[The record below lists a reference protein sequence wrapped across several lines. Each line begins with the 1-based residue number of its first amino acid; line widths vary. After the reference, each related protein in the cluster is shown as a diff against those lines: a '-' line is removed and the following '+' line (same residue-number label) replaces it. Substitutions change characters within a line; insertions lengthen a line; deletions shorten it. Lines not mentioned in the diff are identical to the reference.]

1 MKPAFLLLVLP
12 AVLLCTACSKDDPA
26 SSPAPV
32 AKKNGIAIKLNAQYV
47 SADKI
52 DSAILFWQI
61 NGKTQTE
68 KLLISH
74 DTLLTDGAALDKGA
88 GTLTVQ
94 IFSGVVLRQRK
105 LQWERSVDLSLK
117 QYEQVNWN
125 APASYDDAD
134 WFPRVIMIDE
144 MSQFTAII
152 ALRPADTYFL
162 LKNVPSGFK
171 IELERNYTVIPGGA
185 QIVGSGLWKCNT
197 DCRDVYG
204 KIENRTYFRPLA
216 DQMQGKQ
223 FGMVEVGVGL
233 FGPNYTSGPG
243 FYFNH
248 Y

>member
-1 MKPAFLLLVLP
+1 MEPAQLL
-12 AVLLCTACSKDDPA
+12 AVLLTVLLFTACRKDDP
-26 SSPAPV
+26 PTTPPPV
-32 AKKNGIAIKLNAQYV
+32 EKKNGIAIKLNAQYF

-52 DSAILFWQI
+52 DSAILLWQI

-68 KLLISH
+68 KLRLSH

-105 LQWERSVDLSLK
+105 LQWERRVDLRLK
-117 QYEQVNWN
+117 QDEQINWN
-125 APASYDDAD
+125 APADYDDTD

-144 MSQFTAII
+144 PSQFTAII

-162 LKNVPSGFK
+162 LKNIPSGFK

-185 QIVGSGLWKCNT
+185 QIVGGGLWKCNA
-197 DCRDVYG
+197 DCRDEFG

-216 DQMQGKQ
+216 EHMQGKK

-233 FGPNYTSGPG
+233 FGDNYSAGPG